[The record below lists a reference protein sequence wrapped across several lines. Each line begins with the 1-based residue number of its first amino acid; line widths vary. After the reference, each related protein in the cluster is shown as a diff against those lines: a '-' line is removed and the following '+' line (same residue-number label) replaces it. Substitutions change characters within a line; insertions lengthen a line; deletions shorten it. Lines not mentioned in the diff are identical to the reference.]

1 MSKLKYLVTFLLIVL
16 LLSSCGVFYRPA
28 ASVPSTSPKALKPSD
43 APNSSQAA
51 EVLLFVNT
59 ARAKGGVCGHT
70 YYSPSNAL
78 RYDLI
83 LERVAQKHSEDM
95 QAANVMSHITPTG
108 AIHYP
113 AGFQLRDRINQ
124 ERYHW
129 QVIGENVAW
138 NFPSAEAVVV
148 AWLESPEH
156 CVNILNPEFTEIG
169 VGKAGEYWAQEFGL
183 P

>member
-1 MSKLKYLVTFLLIVL
+1 MKQLVTFLLIVFL
-16 LLSSCGVFYRPA
+16 LASCRVFYRPA
-28 ASVPSTSPKALKPSD
+28 ASTAPRTSPKALKPSD
-43 APNSSQAA
+43 VPNSSQAA
-51 EVLLFVNT
+51 EVLLFVNA
-59 ARAKGGVCGHT
+59 ARAKGGVCGNS
-70 YYSPSNAL
+70 YYPPSNAV
-78 RYDLI
+78 RYDAT
-83 LERVAQKHSEDM
+83 LERAAQKHSEDM
-95 QAANVMSHITPTG
+95 QAANVMSHVTPTG

-113 AGFQLRDRINQ
+113 SGFRLRDRINQ
-124 ERYHW
+124 ERYNW

-156 CVNILNPEFTEIG
+156 CVNILSPEFTEIG